1 MTNRQMIQDFI
12 EQTGI
17 TDDRVEYANPSRSRV
32 DTMFYTGNDPWHR
45 IGKKLDNPA
54 TAAEAIEAAGL
65 NWEVDVETVHL
76 SDGTDTKKFAT
87 VRHDNKDIFAVG
99 LTSRYKPLQN
109 IDAFKFFDGVVG
121 DGQAIYHTAGSLN
134 GGRIVWILAKL
145 DGQLVLESGG
155 DTDLADKYI
164 MLSNSHDGTRGV
176 DMRFVVK
183 RVVCMNT
190 FRLAFSDGANNLS
203 AKYRHTNN
211 IMNRIVQ
218 TRELLGLSDVYYA
231 NFMKQAEALIDTND
245 FNSDYYF
252 SSVLGLDLDDAEEM
266 ASLRSRPYYDIKSLY
281 DGQGYGSDLKT
292 ASRTLYGAFNA
303 VSQYVE
309 HDKPIKGGI
318 IDADEIIN
326 KRLSSSFFGR
336 GAVLEQNAWKQAVRM
351 AAI

>member
-1 MTNRQMIQDFI
+1 
-12 EQTGI
+12 
-17 TDDRVEYANPSRSRV
+17 
-32 DTMFYTGNDPWHR
+32 MFLLE
-45 IGKKLDNPA
+45 KA
-54 TAAEAIEAAGL
+54 
-65 NWEVDVETVHL
+65 
-76 SDGTDTKKFAT
+76 
-87 VRHDNKDIFAVG
+87 
-99 LTSRYKPLQN
+99 
-109 IDAFKFFDGVVG
+109 
-121 DGQAIYHTAGSLN
+121 
-134 GGRIVWILAKL
+134 

-155 DTDLADKYI
+155 DEDLADKYI

-318 IDADEIIN
+318 TGDNEIIN